1 MDTTE
6 SVKLF
11 SPLGILF
18 DAWKYCRDNQRVVG
32 IFTLANCL
40 LLILGFKL
48 MGGMG
53 SLLFIV
59 WCAIYYL
66 FWCCFFRFY
75 YQRKP
80 YVLTPKIFDSLIP
93 STKILFITLALATLL
108 AYLPFLPLFFG
119 LPEDVLDEYTTG
131 FIQEYMDEKR
141 IYDWGMTV
149 ILILVT
155 PLIFYRPLFAW
166 ISAVIGRSGS
176 LRNAWRRTRGN
187 YRSFLLVTVAFN
199 IAAFLIDWA
208 DNLLHMSDWLTFIL
222 GSPLVV
228 FCNIYIA
235 KSYDF
240 FFLDLDTE

>member
-1 MDTTE
+1 M
-6 SVKLF
+6 
-11 SPLGILF
+11 LGNI
-18 DAWKYCRDNQRVVG
+18 AG
-32 IFTLANCL
+32 ITNGL
-40 LLILGFKL
+40 LGFL
-48 MGGMG
+48 HWQIVCCSFWDLSSWGGMG

-166 ISAVIGRSGS
+166 ISAV
-176 LRNAWRRTRGN
+176 WRLAVLCGMLGAEPEGIT
-187 YRSFLLVTVAFN
+187 
-199 IAAFLIDWA
+199 AASCW
-208 DNLLHMSDWLTFIL
+208 
-222 GSPLVV
+222 
-228 FCNIYIA
+228 
-235 KSYDF
+235 
-240 FFLDLDTE
+240 